1 MSQYQVK
8 SIIVGDAGVGKSSI
22 LVQFTDQRFRPTY
35 RSTVGIDY
43 GTRTLTI
50 GTTSLKFQI
59 WDTAGQEVF
68 QSVIRSYYRN
78 TTIAIVVY
86 DITQPAT
93 FDRILKW
100 FETVAD
106 YSQPDVM
113 LVLVG
118 NKRDLVARRKI
129 TTAQGAT
136 LAAKYDAMFY
146 EVSATSIDDIDNLF
160 RTCAIKIL
168 DRIRHGSLTVNF
180 RNGITLIYRSTDKP
194 YMVCCT

>member
-93 FDRILKW
+93 FDQSLKW
-100 FETVAD
+100 FETIAD
-106 YSQPDVM
+106 YSQSDAM

-118 NKRDLVARRKI
+118 NKMDLVTRRKI
-129 TTAQGAT
+129 TTAQ
-136 LAAKYDAMFY
+136 LPL
-146 EVSATSIDDIDNLF
+146 V
-160 RTCAIKIL
+160 
-168 DRIRHGSLTVNF
+168 
-180 RNGITLIYRSTDKP
+180 
-194 YMVCCT
+194 